1 MVGAFVALSWLIVP
15 CGGSWLSVMLLLW
28 TALLISPPVA
38 WTISESVPSD
48 RIDLGVFV
56 FRFAFGVGGF
66 WRVCETI
73 DVRFSGFVFGAAVFV
88 EVMVC
93 RLGSVVG

>member
-1 MVGAFVALSWLIVP
+1 MVGTFVALSWLILP
-15 CGGSWLSVMLLLW
+15 RGGNWFSVLLLSW

-48 RIDLGVFV
+48 RVDLGVLV

-73 DVRFSGFVFGAAVFV
+73 DV
-88 EVMVC
+88 
-93 RLGSVVG
+93 